1 MYNVL
6 KAVKGP
12 KFFFA
17 NELKRKYIGHDPVD
31 CEERRCIKLVV
42 GRLTPASLDV
52 KHNAGSCIK

>member
-1 MYNVL
+1 MDRAMYNVL

-17 NELKRKYIGHDPVD
+17 NELKRKDIGHDPVD

-52 KHNAGSCIK
+52 